1 LTREVLKQEKK
12 VIVVGAGQWGKNLIR
27 NFYELGA
34 LLGVAEMSE
43 GSRSQLE
50 QTYPGLPLYTSLEEA
65 LATQADALVIATPA
79 PTHFEFAKAALEAN
93 KDVFV
98 EKPMTLTRQD
108 ATTLATL
115 ADQNKRVLMVG
126 HLLLYQPAIRWIRD
140 YLQSGEAGKVW
151 HVATRR
157 AKLGKV
163 RCEENVWWSFA
174 PHDVS
179 VVLELLGRPT
189 LKHVTA
195 QGHPMLQAG
204 IDDNVNVLLEFTS
217 GQTAHIHSSWYWPI
231 NERSTTILAEKKM
244 IVYDEVKQSV
254 TIFDKGVNPD
264 LSNREGVSFVA
275 DVADAQ
281 PLRLECEHFLHCLET
296 RMKPLSDGWNGVA
309 VVEVL
314 EKAQEAM
321 LEKAEHKKSKHEKDE
336 RDGVVH
342 V

>member
-1 LTREVLKQEKK
+1 MKRVT
-12 VIVVGAGQWGKNLIR
+12 VVGAGNWGKNLVK
-27 NFYELGA
+27 NFNELGA
-34 LLGVAEMSE
+34 LQAVAEP
-43 GSRSQLE
+43 SQALRQGLATEYPHLTLLENLE
-50 QTYPGLPLYTSLEEA
+50 QA
-65 LATQADALVIATPA
+65 LQSDTDALVIATPA
-79 PTHFEFAKAALEAN
+79 PTHFKFAKAALEAG

-98 EKPMTLTRQD
+98 EKPVTLTSQD
-108 ATTLATL
+108 AKALAHL
-115 ADQNKRVLMVG
+115 ADDKGRILMVG

-163 RCEENVWWSFA
+163 RAEENVWWSFA

-179 VVLELLGRPT
+179 VVLELLGRPA
-189 LKHVTA
+189 LNSVKA
-195 QGHPMLQAG
+195 QGHAGVQASVE
-204 IDDNVNVLLEFTS
+204 DNVDVLLEFAS
-217 GQTAHIHSSWYWPI
+217 GQTAHIHSSWYWPH
-231 NERSTTILAEKKM
+231 NERHTTILAEKKM

-254 TIFDKGVNPD
+254 TVFDKGINPD
-264 LSNREGVSFVA
+264 LSNREGESFVA

-296 RMKPLSDGWNGVA
+296 RTKPLSDGWNGVA

-321 LEKAEHKKSKHEKDE
+321 KEKANFADRPARS
-336 RDGVVH
+336 GVVH